1 MTIAEAYLNIAKN
14 LPTDPTI
21 KARLDRAYD
30 IVRTDGSGYA
40 IQLPLRKGEAY
51 TIYKESTS
59 LLEDTS
65 HTYQVTT
72 TSCTCP
78 DYPTA
83 RGGLCKHRLAV
94 MMLEAMKE

>member
-1 MTIAEAYLNIAKN
+1 MTLAEAYLAVALN
-14 LPTDPTI
+14 LPIDPTI

-40 IQLPLRKGEAY
+40 IQLPLKEGEAY

-65 HTYQVTT
+65 HSYSV
-72 TSCTCP
+72 SSVFCSCP

-83 RGGLCKHRLAV
+83 RAGLCKHRLAI
-94 MMLEAMKE
+94 MMLEAMER